1 MSPVQI
7 TIGGPPNART
17 VPSGERWYT
26 WRGLEYVSVTTIRQ
40 LAGLPFAL
48 HQWQLGKVIE
58 AAIDMAPVIMQAK
71 VVPDPLQR
79 EAQMA
84 LVRTQLRSAATSERD
99 DAAAR
104 GTSVHAAIAQGLGV
118 ADVPPEMMHR
128 MAHYHDWLR
137 VSRAEVV
144 AGEFQCWNL
153 TLGYAGTADMLC
165 RFPNGQLWLVDLK
178 TGKGIYGDM
187 ALQVHGY
194 AMAEFVGRDDV
205 VDMPLTKALHQ
216 LSGVAILHL
225 RDDGW
230 AFNVIRWDWE
240 TWQAFQGLL
249 AFARWLRLH
258 DRADE
263 IVVAQRAGRAGA
275 A

>member
-1 MSPVQI
+1 MTTTI
-7 TIGGPPNART
+7 TVGGPPNART

-58 AAIDMAPVIMQAK
+58 AAITLAPSIMQAK

-104 GTSVHAAIAQGLGV
+104 GTSVHAAVAQGLTP
-118 ADVPPEMMHR
+118 DQVPPELQR
-128 MAHYHDWLR
+128 RLAHYYDWLR
-137 VSRAEVV
+137 VSGAVV
-144 AGEFQCWNL
+144 VSSEFQCWNL
-153 TLGYAGTADMLC
+153 ALGYAGTADALVE
-165 RFPNGQLWLVDLK
+165 FPNGQQWLVDLK

-194 AMAEFVGRDDV
+194 AMSEFVGRDDV
-205 VDMPLTKALHQ
+205 VNMQLTKALHA

-225 RDDGW
+225 RDEGW
-230 AFNVIRWDWE
+230 TFNVIRWDWE
-240 TWQAFQGLL
+240 TWTAFRGLL

-263 IVVAQRAGRAGA
+263 IVVAQRQGRAVA
-275 A
+275 